1 MASDKDTLI
10 EFGFPPVRI
19 DKALKATQGKGLQ
32 AALDWLDSHQND
44 AGIDDPIE
52 EAPAQTV
59 DSTGTEEAPAA
70 SAPAQSLVCNECGK
84 QFSSHDKASYHAS
97 KSGHSDFSES
107 TEAVKPLTEEE
118 KAARLAEIQDKIAA
132 KRKAQADK
140 DKEEQRRNEMIRRK
154 AGQEE
159 QDIREKLQTQEQLKA
174 IAKQRQEKELD
185 KLARQRVKEQI
196 ESDRKEREARRR
208 RDSAQD
214 AAKQQQQQKPSM
226 LQAGVPKVAAGS
238 QARLQIR
245 PMSKG
250 LGDIGHITHVFE
262 SSQTL
267 ADVVNYVKQET
278 GVKHFKLAMTFP
290 RKEFGEKHQTKTL
303 AELGL
308 APSAALAMTE

>member
-59 DSTGTEEAPAA
+59 DSTDTEEAPAA

-84 QFSSHDKASYHAS
+84 QFSSHDKASYHA
-97 KSGHSDFSES
+97 DFSES

-267 ADVVNYVKQET
+267 ADVT

>member
-1 MASDKDTLI
+1 MASDRDTLV
-10 EFGFPPVRI
+10 EFGFPAVRI

-52 EAPAQTV
+52 EAPAPTV
-59 DSTGTEEAPAA
+59 ESTTSTDEAPAA
-70 SAPAQSLVCNECGK
+70 SAQSLVCNECGK

-118 KAARLAEIQDKIAA
+118 KAEKFAQLQAKIAA

-140 DKEEQRRNEMIRRK
+140 DKEEQKRNELIRRK
-154 AGQEE
+154 AGQGE
-159 QDIREKLQTQEQLKA
+159 QEIREKLQEQEQLKA

-185 KLARQRVKEQI
+185 KLAKQRIKEQI
-196 ESDRKEREARRR
+196 ESDRREREARRR

-214 AAKQQQQQKPSM
+214 AAKQQQPKQSM
-226 LQAGVPKVAAGS
+226 LQAGVPKVAAGD

-250 LGDIGHITHVFE
+250 FGNIGHITHVFE

-267 ADVVNYVKQET
+267 ADVVSFVKRET
-278 GVKHFKLAMTFP
+278 GISHFKLATTFP
-290 RKEFGEKHQTKTL
+290 RKEFSERHQTRTL